1 MPDPIIL
8 IGYFGFENLGDDLL
22 LHTFLK
28 RFKSFSDR
36 FQIAVHKKYKIN
48 IKQFNR
54 WNFIKFLFILFF
66 QKPILVYP
74 GGEIFQTKTSY
85 RSLLYYISFIILARL
100 FHRKYILAFQGQTK
114 NSLAQKLFK
123 KAAHLSIRDSIILP
137 DAVFSLPL
145 DNIPDI
151 VTSGFIF
158 CLKEMSS
165 FNFQILKSVIVDL
178 MTIYPDKPFYFLP
191 MHRKEDKSVN
201 KQMIKSLNSSQ
212 TIFYDWQS
220 DYKKALGLFK
230 KANFIFSMRYHA
242 SVLATLF
249 QHPFVSFSQTSKITQ
264 FHKIWSPDNFIEKT
278 DTLDFFEIK
287 SKIQEA
293 FRLPPVNIS
302 IFKELNEKE
311 FQKIETILKG

>member
-1 MPDPIIL
+1 MPKPIIL

-36 FQIAVHKKYKIN
+36 FQIAVHKKYKIK

-66 QKPILVYP
+66 QKPILIYP
-74 GGEIFQTKTSY
+74 GGEIFQTKTSF

-114 NSLAQKLFK
+114 NSLAQKLFN
-123 KAAHLSIRDSIILP
+123 KATHLSIRDSISLP
-137 DAVFSLPL
+137 DSVFSIPL
-145 DNIPDI
+145 ENIPDST
-151 VTSGFIF
+151 TSSFLF
-158 CLKEMSS
+158 CLKKMSS

-178 MTIYPDKPFYFLP
+178 MTVYPDKPFYFFP

-201 KQMIKSLNSSQ
+201 KQMAKSINSSQ
-212 TIFYDWQS
+212 AIFYDWQS
-220 DYKKALGLFK
+220 DYKKALGVFK
-230 KANFIFSMRYHA
+230 KANFIFSMRYHT
-242 SVLATLF
+242 SVLASLF
-249 QHPFVSFSQTSKITQ
+249 QHPFVSFSQNSKIKQ
-264 FHKIWSPDNFIEKT
+264 FHKIWSPDNFIENT
-278 DTLDFFEIK
+278 GALDFFELK
-287 SKIQEA
+287 SKIQQA